1 MNKKILVMLI
11 IAGSG
16 VIAQMVIVSLY
27 PESQISFALGVAL
40 AVFAIFVAIQIALY
54 SKAKKEII

>member
-1 MNKKILVMLI
+1 MNQKILIMLI
-11 IAGSG
+11 IAGAG
-16 VIAQMVIVSLY
+16 VVAQMIIVSIF
-27 PESQISFALGVAL
+27 PESQISFVLGIAL